1 MADFT
6 AVMECDMFEY
16 AVKADISDIG
26 VNVYD
31 IYFGD
36 EPLTQGQ
43 LIHFI
48 KVYGEADLNDEVM
61 RQYDEWVEDQRQ
73 DKLIESWEIRQLERG
88 VA

>member
-6 AVMECDMFEY
+6 AVIECDMFEY
-16 AVKADISDIG
+16 AVKAYIDEMG
-26 VNVYD
+26 VIVYD
-31 IYFGD
+31 IYFSE

-48 KVYGEADLNDEVM
+48 KVYGEADLDDEVM

-73 DKLIESWEIRQLERG
+73 DNLIESLEIRQLERR